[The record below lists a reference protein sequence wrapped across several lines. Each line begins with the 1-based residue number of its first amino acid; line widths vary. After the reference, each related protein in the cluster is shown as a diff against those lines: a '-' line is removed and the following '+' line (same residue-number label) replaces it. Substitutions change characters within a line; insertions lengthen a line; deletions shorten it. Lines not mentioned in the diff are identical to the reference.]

1 MNGNKS
7 TFDFNQSASNLTTS
21 KISITRVPKQTNNNE
36 TPPSS
41 STASNQ
47 NNTIFKVRFSDNVT
61 KQVNVS
67 SKKTQSSCL
76 SKKFGELQN
85 NKEKPI
91 VNLLG
96 WELEEDKVRKTLRT
110 YEEKYFEDSSIEKDI
125 ILSPILDI
133 ITKKINQCTLNSP
146 LANSLNLIFRT
157 QKQISYKLLDKKDRL
172 SDYFGLKRQAM
183 FTDLNKLYL
192 KKKYDNSKP
201 EDFVAL
207 KETDEIFV
215 NFTTLLMNA
224 LIRINSSNLDDLDLF
239 NKIYYEKLPND
250 NIFFEYVKNLRDKK
264 NFNYI
269 FLNQLMNEI
278 NLTLIDDKD
287 LTSDELKNSKLYTSI
302 HSLLIKCLKNNNSN
316 FKKYFSNYF
325 EFTKIY
331 YSYYVFLKNSKYE
344 NMFYILNEFKIF
356 IFDMFLQL
364 SIELIDIKNFLSPIY
379 FLMNHA
385 LTTNID
391 PRIITNFPIKHDF
404 KLLNYKN
411 KKDNIHIKVENI
423 SDEIIKHIDEKRSQ
437 ENKTTY
443 ELKTYKMNLVL
454 VEAEYKKSISSEI
467 FMNSYLNDVS
477 QKYQSNENNLFQSS
491 NDNLL
496 TQDNQLDSEALNLF
510 NLLATLPADQ
520 NLQTNSDETIFQN
533 LNDDFFSNFKELNP
547 IDNEHVESEMIIL
560 NEPAFDQTSVNINFD
575 DLNDQYKPVSNNDF
589 SQKIFNE
596 NEQKNSSEIIQKEEA
611 DQLIE
616 ELIIFNDELV
626 KNQSSI
632 ESASQKEIN
641 DVYSFN
647 ETIFESFDNEI
658 KSPIIKIIYKEMDC
672 NLNSSIDDSIDIL
685 NERMIESP
693 VIQLE
698 SPREIFK
705 DKKQCMSITPSRNIL
720 KNVLDQIE
728 LDSCEQFQDI
738 KNYLKESA
746 IQLNEINL
754 FKNFKSNQKEEIP
767 LTSNEH
773 ERKIDVIYFIIYL
786 ILIFY
791 RLNILFF

>member
-67 SKKTQSSCL
+67 SKKTRSSCL

-239 NKIYYEKLPND
+239 NKIYYEKLPNE

-356 IFDMFLQL
+356 IFDMFVQL

-385 LTTNID
+385 LTTNLD

-575 DLNDQYKPVSNNDF
+575 DLNDQYKPVSNNDL

-596 NEQKNSSEIIQKEEA
+596 NEQKSSSEIIQKEEA

-693 VIQLE
+693 IIQLE
-698 SPREIFK
+698 SPKEIFK

-720 KNVLDQIE
+720 KNVLDQTKFMIE
-728 LDSCEQFQDI
+728 IYYKHE
-738 KNYLKESA
+738 KN
-746 IQLNEINL
+746 
-754 FKNFKSNQKEEIP
+754 
-767 LTSNEH
+767 
-773 ERKIDVIYFIIYL
+773 
-786 ILIFY
+786 
-791 RLNILFF
+791 NI

>member
-67 SKKTQSSCL
+67 SKKTRSSCL

-356 IFDMFLQL
+356 IFDMFVQL

-575 DLNDQYKPVSNNDF
+575 DLNDQYKPVSNNDL

-596 NEQKNSSEIIQKEEA
+596 NEQKSSSEIIQKEEA

-693 VIQLE
+693 IIQLE
-698 SPREIFK
+698 SPKEIFK

>member
-7 TFDFNQSASNLTTS
+7 TFDFNQSTSNVTTS

-41 STASNQ
+41 SSASNQ
-47 NNTIFKVRFSDNVT
+47 INTIFKVRFSDNVT

-67 SKKTQSSCL
+67 NKKTRSSCL

-91 VNLLG
+91 INLLD

-110 YEEKYFEDSSIEKDI
+110 YEEKYFEDSSIEKDM

-201 EDFVAL
+201 EDFVVL
-207 KETDEIFV
+207 KETDEIFF

-239 NKIYYEKLPND
+239 NKIYYEKLPHD
-250 NIFFEYVKNLRDKK
+250 KIFFEYINNLRDKK

-316 FKKYFSNYF
+316 FRKYFSNYF

-331 YSYYVFLKNSKYE
+331 YSYFVHLKNSKYE

-356 IFDMFLQL
+356 IFDMFTQL
-364 SIELIDIKNFLSPIY
+364 SIELNDFKKFLSPIY
-379 FLMNHA
+379 FLMNHG
-385 LTTNID
+385 LTTIKD
-391 PRIITNFPIKHDF
+391 PRIITNLPIQHDF
-404 KLLNYKN
+404 NLLNYKN

-423 SDEIIKHIDEKRSQ
+423 SDEIIRHIDEKRSQ

-443 ELKTYKMNLVL
+443 ELKTYKMNLLL

-467 FMNSYLNDVS
+467 LMNSYLNDVS
-477 QKYQSNENNLFQSS
+477 QNCQSNENNLFQSS

-520 NLQTNSDETIFQN
+520 NLQINSDETIFQN
-533 LNDDFFSNFKELNP
+533 FNDDFFSNFQELNP
-547 IDNEHVESEMIIL
+547 IHNEPVESEMIIL
-560 NEPAFDQTSVNINFD
+560 NEPAFDQTSVNIN
-575 DLNDQYKPVSNNDF
+575 DQYKPVSNNDL

-596 NEQKNSSEIIQKEEA
+596 NEQTNSSEIIQKEEA

-616 ELIIFNDELV
+616 ELIIFNDELA

-632 ESASQKEIN
+632 ESASQKETN

-647 ETIFESFDNEI
+647 ETTVESIDNEI

-672 NLNSSIDDSIDIL
+672 NLNSSLDDSIDIL

-693 VIQLE
+693 IIQLE
-698 SPREIFK
+698 SPKEIFK
-705 DKKQCMSITPSRNIL
+705 EKKQFVSTTPSRNIL

-767 LTSNEH
+767 LTSNEQ
-773 ERKIDVIYFIIYL
+773 EKNDVIYFIIYL